1 MQTRHIIRRVPIG
14 CRVSPD
20 TAVIVFC
27 RGSPC
32 PWHELGAVERSG
44 STANDHAKTVLL
56 FFGNE
61 QVNEESAAAVRTNR
75 SGGFSLDQT
84 HKTSADQGKDHS
96 LILLQ
101 LDRDSAGSGKPRSSL
116 SGFVSGY
123 HSPSL
128 FQPRSAKCPAWRT
141 AAGPAP
147 VHLKSKLN
155 IHPERTG

>member
-1 MQTRHIIRRVPIG
+1 MGGALQTRHIIRRVPIG

-44 STANDHAKTVLL
+44 STVCVCERSCEKTLLL
-56 FFGNE
+56 FLCNE
-61 QVNEESAAAVRTNR
+61 QVNEESAAAVRTNG

-84 HKTSADQGKDHS
+84 HKTSGDQGKDHS
-96 LILLQ
+96 LVLSQ
-101 LDRDSAGSGKPRSSL
+101 LDQDSAGSGKPRS
-116 SGFVSGY
+116 
-123 HSPSL
+123 PSL
-128 FQPRSAKCPAWRT
+128 FQPQSAKCPAWRT
-141 AAGPAP
+141 AAGAAP